1 MGGSRGGWGWGVG
14 GGEKGVLFLQAN
26 LSSISLPTPRLNL
39 SSLSGVVCSGTRF
52 ALRLLYTLLLLRI
65 VPNRSFFFFFFFLP
79 LLFKERSDLF
89 PPVKSSANWF
99 LPRLKR
105 ALIRVMPNGVKKIFT
120 AV

>member
-1 MGGSRGGWGWGVG
+1 MGGGGVLG

-65 VPNRSFFFFFFFLP
+65 VPNCSFFFSFFFSCHFYLKKGPTFFL
-79 LLFKERSDLF
+79 LLNLQQIG
-89 PPVKSSANWF
+89 SSH
-99 LPRLKR
+99 
-105 ALIRVMPNGVKKIFT
+105 V
-120 AV
+120 